1 MDNKGIAFINDKD
14 IYLNFGAALI
24 GSSFDNL
31 LCRPPR
37 KEEAENDM
45 ISHPGVQVF
54 NDNIQPAA
62 QEIELTFVVSGTSL
76 ADYLQKYERL
86 MDAIDNDFGDG
97 NFKLRV
103 DPLKTVFELRRKSY
117 LPLDTITKD
126 TGKLIVTVRELNPKN
141 RIKL

>member
-1 MDNKGIAFINDKD
+1 MDNTGIAFINDKD
-14 IYLNFGAALI
+14 IYVNFGAALI
-24 GSSFDNL
+24 GASFDNL

-37 KEEAENDM
+37 KEETENDM

-54 NDNIQPAA
+54 NDNIQPEA
-62 QEIELTFVVSGTSL
+62 QEVELTFIISGNSL
-76 ADYLQKYERL
+76 ADYLQKYESL
-86 MDAIDNDFGDG
+86 IDAIDNDAAGG

-103 DPLKTVFELRRKSY
+103 EPIKTVFELRRKSY
-117 LPLDTITKD
+117 LPLDTITKN